1 MVPCPSVTIELR
13 PFSVFGAEEKKNV
26 KGRFQVALCHR
37 KGEVACLAQHR
48 PHCHSGLRVD

>member
-37 KGEVACLAQHR
+37 KREVARLAQHR